1 MSSKSSFDSSESSTS
16 GSSRSTCLSIC
27 KLLFVIFIPTGN
39 MDYNSNS
46 SWHAVRKNMDYN
58 SNSSGHASVK
68 EQYHYVKEL
77 LLPSFDGLKASC
89 SMHKVHDAS
98 MVEHL

>member
-1 MSSKSSFDSSESSTS
+1 
-16 GSSRSTCLSIC
+16 
-27 KLLFVIFIPTGN
+27 
-39 MDYNSNS
+39 MDYHCRSAKMICICNKGQMLSKKKET
-46 SWHAVRKNMDYN
+46 WITILTQVGMQLGNMDYN

>member
-27 KLLFVIFIPTGN
+27 KLLFAIFIPTGN

-46 SWHAVRKNMDYN
+46 SWHAVRKHGLQFKFKWACKCERTIPLCERIVATFI
-58 SNSSGHASVK
+58 SRL
-68 EQYHYVKEL
+68 E
-77 LLPSFDGLKASC
+77 SFMLYA
-89 SMHKVHDAS
+89 
-98 MVEHL
+98 